1 MPEVWIRL
9 NTADRRRNW
18 WWTGWLILVCAGTSV
33 AVSLVEPEENHWWW
47 AGGCAIVW
55 LAAVVYMINRG
66 YGRTLLTAQGMA
78 FRTFFS
84 RRRLPWVEIV
94 RVERRSHTAR
104 SSEWWDMRVVLV
116 GGRALAV
123 PGAFTSRRYDHD
135 FERKLALIE
144 DYLCRAAAG
153 EEAKPRSTPRH

>member
-9 NTADRRRNW
+9 STADRRRNW
-18 WWTGWLILVCAGTSV
+18 FWTAALTLVCAGTTV
-33 AVSLVEPEENHWWW
+33 AVSLVEPEADHWRW

-55 LAAVVYMINRG
+55 LAAVVYTINRG

-104 SSEWWDMRVVLV
+104 SGEWWYLRVVRV
-116 GGRALAV
+116 RGRDLAV
-123 PGAFTSRRYDHD
+123 PGAFTSRRYDRD

-144 DYLCRAAAG
+144 DYLRRAAAG
-153 EEAKPRSTPRH
+153 EEGNPRSAPRH